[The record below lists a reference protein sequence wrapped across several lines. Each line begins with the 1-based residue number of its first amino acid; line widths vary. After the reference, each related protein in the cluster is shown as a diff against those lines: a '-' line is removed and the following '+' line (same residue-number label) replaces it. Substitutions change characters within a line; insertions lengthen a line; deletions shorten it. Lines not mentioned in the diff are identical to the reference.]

1 MSRPFFEGYNVYLT
15 EKVIIFF
22 SRGGCFVYRFALK
35 AYGCQMNV
43 YDGDKMKTA
52 LLSRGWTEAPEDE
65 ADVVILNGCSIRDK
79 SEQKVW
85 SELGRFAPR
94 WGREGR
100 PFVAVTGCIAQNV
113 GAAMASRFLWVR
125 FVSGPRH
132 IGAVPEGLD
141 LLMSCP
147 GKKFYHLDDDPTAF
161 FDISDVPLKR
171 ANPWKAF
178 VTITHGCDN
187 FCSYCIVPYVRGRF
201 VSRPAEDI
209 LEEVRAFVRDGVRE
223 ITLLGQNVNSYGKDL
238 SPFFSF
244 SALLRECAGKTGVD
258 RLRFVTSHPQDFT
271 SDIVDVMKE
280 HRSVICPSVNLPIQ
294 SGSDRMLAMMN
305 RKYTLARY
313 RSTVELLRSALPDLG
328 LTSDLIVGHP
338 GETEDDFTRS
348 VDMLKEFRFDL
359 VHTAAYSPRKGTAA
373 AGWEEQI
380 PLDVKMERLR
390 IVNRLQ
396 SAIAGEINASLTGR
410 TFPVLLD
417 DIAPRG
423 EGLLQGRTPS
433 DKVVIVE
440 GTEDLLGRTASV
452 EITRGDNWCLSGT
465 ILSMLD

>member
-1 MSRPFFEGYNVYLT
+1 M
-15 EKVIIFF
+15 
-22 SRGGCFVYRFALK
+22 YRFALK

-52 LLSRGWTEAPEDE
+52 LLARGWTEAPEDE

-100 PFVAVTGCIAQNV
+100 PFVAVTGCIGQNV
-113 GAAMASRFLWVR
+113 GAAMASRFPWVR

-141 LLMSCP
+141 LLMGCP
-147 GKKFYHLDDDPTAF
+147 GEKFFHLDDDPSAF
-161 FDISDVPLKR
+161 FDISEVPLTR

-201 VSRPAEDI
+201 VSRSPGAI
-209 LEEVRAFVRDGVRE
+209 LEEVRAFVQDGARE

-238 SPFFSF
+238 SPAFPF
-244 SALLRECAGKTGVD
+244 SALLRECAVKTGVD

-271 SDIVDVMKE
+271 PDIVEVMKE
-280 HRSVICPSVNLPIQ
+280 HQPVICPSVNLPIQ
-294 SGSDRMLAMMN
+294 SGSDRILALMN
-305 RKYTLARY
+305 RKYTLSQY

-338 GETEDDFTRS
+338 GETEEDFARS
-348 VDMLKEFRFDL
+348 VDMLREFRFDL

-373 AGWEEQI
+373 AEREDQI
-380 PLDVKMERLR
+380 PPAVKMERLR
-390 IVNRLQ
+390 IVNTLQ
-396 SAIAGEINASLTGR
+396 SAIAGEINASLEGR

-417 DIAPRG
+417 DRAPRG

-440 GTEDLLGRTASV
+440 GGEDLLGRTASV
-452 EITRGDNWCLSGT
+452 EITRGDNWCLTGK
-465 ILSMLD
+465 ILFLLD